1 MNLTYFLWAF
11 KRLALVNSA
20 VYWVKSR
27 SHTLRQSNHCI
38 FFPCL
43 TQNVTPRRI
52 FGFSL
57 PGNQK
62 DSRHTKDCPSD
73 FQVCS
78 EANAYNTI
86 HRSKNDRA
94 GMIIGIERRSHPNAY
109 LHQVL
114 WLRLNLLS
122 HRSIKKP
129 QWIYSK
135 RSYLVNLVYSLRVF
149 HSLSHSVHPNAVAK
163 FKLEKWLWWDRA
175 TLMARSGNSDAEAI
189 MKECWLNWL
198 SDQKDQEI
206 CKRSKRTKRAASF
219 AVETSGK
226 SSRVALMSSL
236 LAWCAAD
243 IPFPHSLSRFSFSY
257 HTHH

>member
-1 MNLTYFLWAF
+1 M
-11 KRLALVNSA
+11 
-20 VYWVKSR
+20 
-27 SHTLRQSNHCI
+27 

-86 HRSKNDRA
+86 HCSKNDRA

-109 LHQVL
+109 LPPSSLVEVEFVKVTEALKKVYEFSVTGPIL
-114 WLRLNLLS
+114 WILCIHWECFIPCHTLCIQMQL
-122 HRSIKKP
+122 
-129 QWIYSK
+129 Q
-135 RSYLVNLVYSLRVF
+135 
-149 HSLSHSVHPNAVAK
+149 

-243 IPFPHSLSRFSFSY
+243 IAFPPFTLSI
-257 HTHH
+257 